1 MMGAKEK
8 SDGILDKIDLA
19 QFGRARKIK
28 QPGSDT
34 MTPTAELLRDLDAC
48 GGANFNVQYF
58 NKPEVMAALHVD
70 QEGPVAA
77 GKTEWAECAREPF
90 FNYTKTVTSHTPTY
104 QQHLVPEMRVL
115 IFSGDV
121 DACVPYLGSMRWVA
135 EVAENNVDAREG
147 GSGYQGGDRWPVIG
161 DAWTSWQVD
170 NNVAGYF
177 TAYATSGPHNFTFVT
192 VKGAGHMV
200 AEVKPK
206 QALSLFFRFL
216 NGLPMDYTEPEPLII
231 DTQPA
236 STTALAGEMVRLSIV
251 VSKGTAPYLYT
262 WFKDG
267 TELHD
272 QFGPSLIISSATT
285 DDSGRYYAQ
294 VAGVLGG
301 TQWSDEAVVTIAATP
316 CYTDASGSSM
326 VGYVVSLMF
335 GVGISVAAKTI
346 CVTKRAQKGNYVYLD
361 PKLRI
366 ADGE

>member
-1 MMGAKEK
+1 M
-8 SDGILDKIDLA
+8 
-19 QFGRARKIK
+19 
-28 QPGSDT
+28 
-34 MTPTAELLRDLDAC
+34 
-48 GGANFNVQYF
+48 
-58 NKPEVMAALHVD
+58 
-70 QEGPVAA
+70 
-77 GKTEWAECAREPF
+77 
-90 FNYTKTVTSHTPTY
+90 
-104 QQHLVPEMRVL
+104 
-115 IFSGDV
+115 
-121 DACVPYLGSMRWVA
+121 
-135 EVAENNVDAREG
+135 
-147 GSGYQGGDRWPVIG
+147 
-161 DAWTSWQVD
+161 
-170 NNVAGYF
+170 
-177 TAYATSGPHNFTFVT
+177 T

-335 GVGISVAAKTI
+335 GVGISVAAKKFASPRGLERQL
-346 CVTKRAQKGNYVYLD
+346 CVPR

-366 ADGE
+366 VDGE